1 VPIISDGRTN
11 TCPLP
16 DVGGH
21 AMVESTIT
29 GDNVPPHIQLGDI
42 STKSLGLPMT
52 EAVMHGKISTQIIFW
67 IL

>member
-1 VPIISDGRTN
+1 
-11 TCPLP
+11 
-16 DVGGH
+16 
-21 AMVESTIT
+21 MVESTIT